1 MFRGLSPL
9 DAGTEEQI
17 EKVIACGIRVHRE
30 LGPGFFELAYHNAMC
45 VELADSGV
53 PFESQK
59 RVLVRYRGVPVVT
72 QRLDFLIAREIVLEL
87 KALATLEPIHHV
99 QLMSYLRGAGLRVG
113 LLMNF
118 GALSLRA
125 GLKRI
130 IV

>member
-1 MFRGLSPL
+1 MFRGSSPL
-9 DAGTEEQI
+9 ATSTEQQI
-17 EKVIACGIRVHRE
+17 EKVIECGIRVHRA
-30 LGPGFFELAYHNAMC
+30 LGPGFFELAYQNAMC
-45 VELADSGV
+45 VELTESAV
-53 PFESQK
+53 PFESEK
-59 RVLVRYRGVPVVT
+59 RVVVRYRGVPVVT
-72 QRLDFLIAREIVLEL
+72 QRLDFLIAGEIVLEL
-87 KALATLEPIHHV
+87 KALAALEPVHHV

>member
-1 MFRGLSPL
+1 MFRGDSPL
-9 DAGTEEQI
+9 DQATEAQI
-17 EKVIACGIRVHRE
+17 EKVIECAIRVHRA

-45 VELADSGV
+45 VELAESAI

-59 RVLVRYRGVPVVT
+59 RVVVRYRGVPVVA
-72 QRLDFLIAREIVLEL
+72 QRLDFLVAGQIVLEL
-87 KALATLEPIHHV
+87 KAVAALEPIHHV